1 MTEEM
6 GARINGDDV
15 LKDRQSAKT
24 HEGTRMCEFV
34 LLTEKALQLQSIC
47 LIQRAYCS
55 RALLCKLST
64 ISCVL

>member
-24 HEGTRMCEFV
+24 HDGTRMCEFV
-34 LLTEKALQLQSIC
+34 LLTEKALQLD
-47 LIQRAYCS
+47 
-55 RALLCKLST
+55 KEG
-64 ISCVL
+64 VL